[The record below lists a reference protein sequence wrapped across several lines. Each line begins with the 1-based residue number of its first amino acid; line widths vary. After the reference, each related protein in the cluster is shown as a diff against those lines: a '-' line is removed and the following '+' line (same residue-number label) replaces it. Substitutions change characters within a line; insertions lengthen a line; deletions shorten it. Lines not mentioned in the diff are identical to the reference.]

1 MQKVALLSEKRY
13 LKADESSWYLEN
25 IILEDKLLT
34 RSLYKNDIIAKRVA
48 WDDNP
53 DLSNFDSAIFRTT
66 WNYFNYLDEFIKF
79 LTTWKNK
86 LIFINPID
94 LVLWSLDKKYLF
106 DLNSKG
112 INIPESVLVKRG
124 QVKKLKNISQKEN
137 WSKFIIKPCI
147 SAAAWETYCVE
158 RKNIDKYESLF
169 YRLVMKHDMLVQNF
183 QDSILSFGE
192 ISFMLFD
199 GKYSHAVI
207 KKPKKND
214 SRVQDDFGGTVSN
227 YYANNKEINFAE
239 RVVKTLKIT
248 PAYARVDVIVD
259 KNEQLALS
267 ELELI
272 EPELW
277 FRKKKSSSDLLAGA
291 IKKKIKFNRL

>member
-13 LKADESSWYLEN
+13 LKADESNWYLEN

-94 LVLWSLDKKYLF
+94 IVLWNLDKKYLF
-106 DLNSKG
+106 DLNSNG

-169 YRLVMKHDMLVQNF
+169 FRLVMKHDMLVQNF
-183 QDSILSFGE
+183 QNSILSFGE

-214 SRVQDDFGGTVSN
+214 YRVQDDFGGTVSN

-277 FRKKKSSSDLLAGA
+277 FRKKKGSSDLLAGA
-291 IKKKIKFNRL
+291 IKKKLKFNRL

>member
-1 MQKVALLSEKRY
+1 MHKVALLSEKRY
-13 LKADESSWYLEN
+13 LKADESNWYLEN

-34 RSLYKNDIIAKRVA
+34 RSLYKNGIIAKRVA

-94 LVLWSLDKKYLF
+94 IVLWNLDKKYIF
-106 DLNSKG
+106 DLNSNG

-207 KKPKKND
+207 KKPKKMTTGF
-214 SRVQDDFGGTVSN
+214 RT
-227 YYANNKEINFAE
+227 IL
-239 RVVKTLKIT
+239 VVLFPGIMQ
-248 PAYARVDVIVD
+248 I
-259 KNEQLALS
+259 
-267 ELELI
+267 
-272 EPELW
+272 
-277 FRKKKSSSDLLAGA
+277 
-291 IKKKIKFNRL
+291 IKKLILLKGL

>member
-169 YRLVMKHDMLVQNF
+169 YSLVMNHDMLVQNF

-227 YYANNKEINFAE
+227 YYANSKEINFAE

>member
-1 MQKVALLSEKRY
+1 MHKVALLSEKRY
-13 LKADESSWYLEN
+13 LKPSESNWYTEN
-25 IILEDKLLT
+25 IILEDRLLSK
-34 RSLYKNDIIAKRVA
+34 SLFNNNIISKRIA

-53 DLSNFDSAIFRTT
+53 DLSKFDLAIFRTT

-79 LTTWKNK
+79 LSVWKNK
-86 LIFINPID
+86 LRFINPID
-94 LVLWSLDKKYLF
+94 LVLWNLDKKYLF
-106 DLNSKG
+106 DLNTCG
-112 INIPESVLVKRG
+112 INIPESVLVKKG
-124 QVKKLKNISQKEN
+124 QVKKLKKISRKKN

-147 SAAAWETYCVE
+147 SAAAWETYYIE
-158 RKNIDKYESLF
+158 QKNVDKYESLF
-169 YRLVMKHDMLVQNF
+169 QGLVMKHDMLVQNF

-214 SRVQDDFGGTVSN
+214 YRVQDDFGGTVSM
-227 YYANNKEINFAE
+227 YYAKNKEIDFAE

-259 KNEQLALS
+259 KNKQLALS

-277 FRKKKSSSDLLAGA
+277 FRKKESSSDLLASA
-291 IKKKIKFNRL
+291 IKKKLKLNKL

>member
-1 MQKVALLSEKRY
+1 MHKVALLSEKRY
-13 LKADESSWYLEN
+13 LKPDESNWYTKN

-34 RSLYKNDIIAKRVA
+34 SSLFNNDIVAKRVA

-53 DLSNFDSAIFRTT
+53 DLSSFDLAIFRTT

-79 LTTWKNK
+79 LSFWKNK
-86 LIFINPID
+86 LRFINPID
-94 LVLWSLDKKYLF
+94 IVLWNLDKKYLF
-106 DLNSKG
+106 DLSSSG
-112 INIPESVLVKRG
+112 INIPESILVKKG
-124 QVKKLKNISQKEN
+124 QIKKLKKISQREN

-147 SAAAWETYCVE
+147 SAAAWETYNIDS
-158 RKNIDKYESLF
+158 KNVDKYESLF
-169 YRLVMKHDMLVQNF
+169 QSLVMKQDMLVQNF

-192 ISFMLFD
+192 ISLMLF
-199 GKYSHAVI
+199 GGQYSHAVI

-214 SRVQDDFGGTVSN
+214 YRVQDDFGGTVSK
-227 YYANNKEINFAE
+227 YYPQNKEIDFAE

-248 PAYARVDVIVD
+248 PAYARVDVIID
-259 KNEQLALS
+259 KNKQLALS

-277 FRKKKSSSDLLAGA
+277 FRKR
-291 IKKKIKFNRL
+291 KILQTY

>member
-13 LKADESSWYLEN
+13 LKADESNWYLEN

-137 WSKFIIKPCI
+137 WSKLIIKP
-147 SAAAWETYCVE
+147 
-158 RKNIDKYESLF
+158 
-169 YRLVMKHDMLVQNF
+169 
-183 QDSILSFGE
+183 
-192 ISFMLFD
+192 
-199 GKYSHAVI
+199 
-207 KKPKKND
+207 
-214 SRVQDDFGGTVSN
+214 
-227 YYANNKEINFAE
+227 
-239 RVVKTLKIT
+239 
-248 PAYARVDVIVD
+248 
-259 KNEQLALS
+259 
-267 ELELI
+267 
-272 EPELW
+272 
-277 FRKKKSSSDLLAGA
+277 
-291 IKKKIKFNRL
+291 

>member
-1 MQKVALLSEKRY
+1 ML
-13 LKADESSWYLEN
+13 
-25 IILEDKLLT
+25 
-34 RSLYKNDIIAKRVA
+34 
-48 WDDNP
+48 
-53 DLSNFDSAIFRTT
+53 
-66 WNYFNYLDEFIKF
+66 WN
-79 LTTWKNK
+79 
-86 LIFINPID
+86 
-94 LVLWSLDKKYLF
+94 LDKKYLF
-106 DLNSKG
+106 DLNSNG
-112 INIPESVLVKRG
+112 INIPESILVKEG
-124 QVKKLKNISQKEN
+124 QIKKLKNISQKEN

-207 KKPKKND
+207 KKPKKTTTGFKTIL
-214 SRVQDDFGGTVSN
+214 VVLFPIIMP
-227 YYANNKEINFAE
+227 NNKEINFAE

-277 FRKKKSSSDLLAGA
+277 FRKKKGSSDLLASA
-291 IKKKIKFNRL
+291 IKKKIKFNKL

>member
-13 LKADESSWYLEN
+13 LKADESNWYLEN

-94 LVLWSLDKKYLF
+94 IVLWNLDKKYLF
-106 DLNSKG
+106 DLNSNG

-169 YRLVMKHDMLVQNF
+169 YKLVMKHDMLVQNF
-183 QDSILSFGE
+183 QNSILSFGE

-214 SRVQDDFGGTVSN
+214 YRVQDDFGGTVSN

-277 FRKKKSSSDLLAGA
+277 FRFCPEAADVLAEVV
-291 IKKKIKFNRL
+291 IERYF